1 MKKSILML
9 YVIVAGLAHQA
20 VAATVEDK
28 IAERIQKVGN
38 VCIEGQECPGA
49 GDSDGAAAADSTA
62 SADSGDT
69 GETTGTGDIAATYN
83 KTCAN
88 CHDAGVADA
97 PKLGDA
103 EEWEKR
109 LEKGMDTLY
118 ASAIEGMPP
127 AMPAKGTCFN
137 CSDEELKAL
146 VDYMLEESE

>member
-1 MKKSILML
+1 ML
-9 YVIVAGLAHQA
+9 FVIVAGLAHLA
-20 VAATVEDK
+20 MAATVEEK
-28 IAERIQKVGN
+28 IAERIQKVGK
-38 VCIEGQECPGA
+38 VCIEGQECPGE
-49 GDSDGAAAADSTA
+49 GDSDGSAATEPTA
-62 SADSGDT
+62 TADSGDT
-69 GETTGTGDIAATYN
+69 DQANGDGDIAATYN

-97 PKLGDA
+97 PKLGDT
-103 EEWEKR
+103 EEWGKR
-109 LEKGMDTLY
+109 LDKGIDTLY